1 MTTKTNARS
10 TRFELQALRKKKSP
24 FSNVARLTAITRH
37 VIFCAFALP
46 GRGSLGH
53 PEVGCS
59 IHHSFLT
66 WGTEMIRTLERCLL
80 VCALASFCVTAIG
93 AEKKSSTKSTK
104 STASKAKTTDQE
116 QLTGRL
122 PRYFSSL
129 VDEKQRDEIYE
140 IQASYRDK
148 IEELEKQLA
157 DLRSKEMA
165 AIEKV
170 LTTTQR
176 KKLADLR
183 SGEKP
188 AAKASSKT
196 ASSKSASSKSSEKTA
211 SDKSSTSTKAKPA
224 SSRSKKSKTSTK
236 K

>member
-1 MTTKTNARS
+1 
-10 TRFELQALRKKKSP
+10 
-24 FSNVARLTAITRH
+24 
-37 VIFCAFALP
+37 
-46 GRGSLGH
+46 
-53 PEVGCS
+53 
-59 IHHSFLT
+59 
-66 WGTEMIRTLERCLL
+66 MIRTLERCLL

-104 STASKAKTTDQE
+104 TTASKAKTTDQE
-116 QLTGRL
+116 GLTGRL

-188 AAKASSKT
+188 TAKASSKT
-196 ASSKSASSKSSEKTA
+196 ASSKSTSSKSSEKTA
-211 SDKSSTSTKAKPA
+211 SDKSSTSTKAKPV